1 MDHEPVVVRESAREW
16 ETWPDEEVQKRGR
29 IYWKTLVSGDI
40 TPSGSLTMGIA
51 KVPPG
56 EALREHRHRQ
66 TEIYLVLEGTASI
79 TIDGESRPVSAG
91 SAVFIPGNAV
101 HSCENTGSSDLRV
114 TYVFA
119 ADSFEEVE
127 YVFDE

>member
-1 MDHEPVVVRESAREW
+1 MDHEPVVVRESTREW
-16 ETWPDEEVQKRGR
+16 ETWPDQEVQKKGQT
-29 IYWKTLVSGDI
+29 YWKTLVSGDI
-40 TPSGSLTMGIA
+40 TPSGALTMGIA

-66 TEIYLVLEGTASI
+66 AEIYLVLEGKGSI
-79 TIDGESRPVSAG
+79 TIDGETRPISAG
-91 SAVFIPGNAV
+91 SAVFIPGNAL
-101 HSCENTGSSDLRV
+101 HSCENTGSSDLRA

>member
-16 ETWPDEEVQKRGR
+16 ETWPDQEVPKKGQT
-29 IYWKTLVSGDI
+29 YWKTLVSGDL
-40 TPSGSLTMGIA
+40 THSEALTMGIA

-66 TEIYLVLEGTASI
+66 AEIYLVLEGKGSI
-79 TIDGESRPVSAG
+79 TIDGETRPVSAG
-91 SAVFIPGNAV
+91 CAVFIPGNAL
-101 HSCENTGSSDLRV
+101 HSCENTGSSDLRF

>member
-1 MDHEPVVVRESAREW
+1 MDHEPVVVRESTREW
-16 ETWPDEEVQKRGR
+16 ETWPDQEVQKKGQT
-29 IYWKTLVSGDI
+29 YWKTLVSGDI
-40 TPSGSLTMGIA
+40 THSEALTMGIA

-66 TEIYLVLEGTASI
+66 AEIYLLLEGTGSI
-79 TIDGESRPVSAG
+79 TIEGETRPISAG

-101 HSCENTGSSDLRV
+101 HSCENTGSSDLRF

>member
-1 MDHEPVVVRESAREW
+1 MDHEPVVVRESTREW
-16 ETWPDEEVQKRGR
+16 ETWPEEEVRKRGR
-29 IYWKTLVSGDI
+29 IYWKTLVSGDL
-40 TPSGSLTMGIA
+40 THSEALTMGIA

-66 TEIYLVLEGTASI
+66 AEIYLLLEGTASI
-79 TIDGESRPVSAG
+79 TIDGETRPVSAG

>member
-16 ETWPDEEVQKRGR
+16 ETWPDEEVPKRGQ
-29 IYWKTLVSGDI
+29 IYWKTLVSGDV
-40 TPSGSLTMGIA
+40 TRSRALTMGIA

-66 TEIYLVLEGTASI
+66 AEIYLVLEGTGSI
-79 TIDGESRPVSAG
+79 TIDGEIRPVSAG
-91 SAVFIPGNAV
+91 SAVFIPGNAL
-101 HSCENTGSSDLRV
+101 HSCENTGSSDLRFS
-114 TYVFA
+114 YVFA
-119 ADSFEEVE
+119 ADSFEEVD